1 VLCEVADNSASNKMG
16 ATNLATLVGV
26 GILEPPSD
34 NPFSTAGSA
43 VVEML
48 INHYDEAFAQM
59 KKDALA
65 EAAAVEAAAVE
76 AAAAAGSTAPV
87 VTVKAGDSQANKRF
101 SVMQIEDQNRLTK
114 LQTIRRRSCSLLT
127 PSASSGA
134 APKLTTP
141 GSGSSSGATSPS
153 PETASAGSG
162 STTPPKVSVK
172 AQRPT
177 LPRRP

>member
-1 VLCEVADNSASNKMG
+1 MG
-16 ATNLATLVGV
+16 PTNLATLVGV

-65 EAAAVEAAAVE
+65 EAAAAAAAAEAADAA
-76 AAAAAGSTAPV
+76 AAAAAGSCGAPAPAPV
-87 VTVKAGDSQANKRF
+87 VTVKVGDDQANKRF

-114 LQTIRRRSCSLLT
+114 LQTLRRRSFTLINPEAPPNSNVTAKPLSPLGSKPT
-127 PSASSGA
+127 SPTGTKPASAAPSSGA
-134 APKLTTP
+134 SVPGPKPTTRAP
-141 GSGSSSGATSPS
+141 
-153 PETASAGSG
+153 
-162 STTPPKVSVK
+162 
-172 AQRPT
+172 RPT

>member
-1 VLCEVADNSASNKMG
+1 MG

-43 VVEML
+43 VVELL

-65 EAAAVEAAAVE
+65 EAAAVEQAAME
-76 AAAAAGSTAPV
+76 AAAAAGGPAV
-87 VTVKAGDSQANKRF
+87 VTVKIDPTANKRF
-101 SVMQIEDQNRLTK
+101 SVMQIEDQNRLAK
-114 LQTIRRRSCSLLT
+114 LQTIRRRSCTLLT
-127 PSASSGA
+127 PVVA
-134 APKLTTP
+134 K
-141 GSGSSSGATSPS
+141 
-153 PETASAGSG
+153 PESEGESAGSG
-162 STTPPKVSVK
+162 TVSPKPASATTSPKPASATTSPKPAGAAPAGAAGGAAKPSVR